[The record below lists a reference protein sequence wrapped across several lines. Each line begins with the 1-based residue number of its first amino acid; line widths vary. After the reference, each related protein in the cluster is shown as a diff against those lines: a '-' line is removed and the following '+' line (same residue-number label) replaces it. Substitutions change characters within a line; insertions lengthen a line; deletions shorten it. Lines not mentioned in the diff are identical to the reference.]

1 MDDKYVRRIKIGV
14 VGLPNSGKST
24 IVSSLSGLFIRTAN
38 YPGTTVSIN
47 VVNLTI
53 KIQ

>member
-24 IVSSLSGLFIRTAN
+24 IVSSLSGLFN
-38 YPGTTVSIN
+38 
-47 VVNLTI
+47 
-53 KIQ
+53 